1 MSISL
6 YDSTVK
12 TFARQLRNLSAI
24 LTKAQQWCE
33 DNGKP
38 HAELLEAR
46 LAPDMFPLPYQ
57 VRNCTNQARNGTLLS
72 NGTWSWMVSSA
83 RPDDEH
89 TFDDLQA
96 RIQRTVEWLES
107 IREEDIEGG
116 EKMPVE
122 ITYSGESQHPGT
134 GNSFGFAQDVWAF
147 LGFLCVPLTCG

>member
-12 TFARQLRNLSAI
+12 TFDRQLRNLSAI
-24 LTKAQQWCE
+24 LTKAQQWCD

-38 HAELLEAR
+38 HSELLEAR

-89 TFDDLQA
+89 TFEGLQA
-96 RIQRTVEWLES
+96 RIQRTVEWLEG
-107 IREEDIEGG
+107 IREQDIEGG
-116 EKMPVE
+116 DKMPVE
-122 ITYSGESQHPGT
+122 VTYSGEFHIPEAIMSLALPKASGL
-134 GNSFGFAQDVWAF
+134 FWAF
-147 LGFLCVPLTCG
+147 YQCR